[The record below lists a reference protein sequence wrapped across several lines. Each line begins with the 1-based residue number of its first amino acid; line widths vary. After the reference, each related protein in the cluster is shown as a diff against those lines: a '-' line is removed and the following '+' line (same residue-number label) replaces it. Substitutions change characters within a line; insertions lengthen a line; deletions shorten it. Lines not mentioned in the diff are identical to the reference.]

1 MFDLPLRPRLD
12 WQFQYL
18 EEDHDDGEKT
28 FLGETGRYNGE
39 DIIDIIVRQPAAA
52 RFICRHLYTFFVA
65 DEPQVP
71 AWETV
76 PPRDPEAI
84 NTLMEAFTTSG
95 YDIRSVLR
103 VLFNSDSFKNA
114 RFEKVKS
121 PTELIIGAARLA
133 GTHRSPA
140 MNHNPL
146 SAAGL
151 NMGQQLLDPPSV
163 EGWHTGNEWLTTG
176 SLVDRVNFAAEQF
189 GDAQNPGVA
198 AIVDRIQARG
208 TDPSPES
215 VVDACLDLMGP
226 IAVSDLTRRE
236 LGART
241 GALGEIRFGSADE
254 SRSSAE
260 KIKTIL
266 QLIVATREYQL
277 A

>member
-1 MFDLPLRPRLD
+1 M
-12 WQFQYL
+12 
-18 EEDHDDGEKT
+18 
-28 FLGETGRYNGE
+28 
-39 DIIDIIVRQPAAA
+39 
-52 RFICRHLYTFFVA
+52 A

-84 NTLMEAFTTSG
+84 NTLVDTFTTSG
-95 YDIRSVLR
+95 YDIRSVLS
-103 VLFNSDSFKNA
+103 VLFNSEFFKNA

-133 GTHRSPA
+133 GTHRSPGF
-140 MNHNPL
+140 NHDAL
-146 SAAGL
+146 STAGL
-151 NMGQQLLDPPSV
+151 NMGQQILDPPSV

-189 GDAQNPGVA
+189 GDTQNPGVV
-198 AIVDRIQARG
+198 AIVDRIKAQGSDR
-208 TDPSPES
+208 SPES

-226 IAVSDLTRRE
+226 IAASDATRRE
-236 LGART
+236 LGA
-241 GALGEIRFGSADE
+241 GGEIRFE
-254 SRSSAE
+254 TQEEVRSSAD
-260 KIKTIL
+260 KIKAIL